1 MLSPWR
7 EVDNRRKMP
16 IGVKG
21 AATAVIVAVT
31 TVAVVVA
38 VAVVAEASS
47 LSFTRIGEV
56 IEISSGVEE

>member
-1 MLSPWR
+1 M
-7 EVDNRRKMP
+7 DNRRKMP

-38 VAVVAEASS
+38 VAVVAEAST

-56 IEISSGVEE
+56 REISSGVE